1 MKIDEYMSVRFQT
14 NNGCI
19 LCGKEGLWRVKV
31 LDRRNL
37 QHFICLDCLS
47 GLRELEVKNDKNSK
61 EKDAG
66 TKGTGNKEP
75 DTGTTESEGK
85 KQPAGKKPS
94 VDVEGKPT
102 VGEDV

>member
-37 QHFICLDCLS
+37 QHFVCLDCLS
-47 GLRELEVKNDKNSK
+47 GLRELEVKNDNTDKK
-61 EKDAG
+61 KDSG
-66 TKGTGNKEP
+66 TERTGNKEP
-75 DTGTTESEGK
+75 DAKTAGSEGK
-85 KQPAGKKPS
+85 EQPSGDKPEGN
-94 VDVEGKPT
+94 VE
-102 VGEDV
+102 